1 MTRKKK
7 LVAIIQARMSS
18 SRLPRKVLRKIG
30 GKPMLHYVVKQT
42 RGSKLLDEIIIATTN
57 EKKDDAIVEFCKNNK
72 LRVFRGSKHDL
83 LDRYYQCAKKY
94 GASII
99 VRITSDCP
107 FIDPGIID
115 DAIHKFLNGHVDY
128 LGNNIAKK
136 NGKWDN
142 HTCGYPQGNTVEVC
156 SFSALERA
164 WMQAIKPSEREHVFP
179 FIQFNPKIFKIT
191 NIKSAEDFSYIRCTV
206 DRDVDLNFVRRIYEK
221 IPNKKHVINT
231 IDIVNVVRK
240 YPYLLEIGRAHV

>member
-1 MTRKKK
+1 MTKKIIS
-7 LVAIIQARMSS
+7 IIQARIGSN
-18 SRLPRKVLRKIG
+18 RLPKKVLKKIG
-30 GKPMLHYVVKQT
+30 DKTMLEHVINQANN
-42 RGSKLLDEIIIATTN
+42 SKLVDDIIVATTDSKLDDKI
-57 EKKDDAIVEFCKNNK
+57 EKFCRQHNQKC
-72 LRVFRGSKHDL
+72 FRGSENDV

-221 IPNKKHVINT
+221 ISSV
-231 IDIVNVVRK
+231 DEV
-240 YPYLLEIGRAHV
+240 